1 MSMEGTA
8 NYGVFLRLANGA
20 ALRHSLWEVAAN
32 QERAMTHAWVFTGP
46 PGSGRSIAAKV
57 FAAALLC
64 ENTATPGCGEC
75 WACKAVFAGTHSD
88 LLYIHPEGLSISVA
102 TVREVVRQASLSPD
116 HGRWRIVIV
125 EDADRLTE
133 GAANAFLKTVEE
145 PPARTVIILCT
156 PSLDP
161 QDLIVTLRS
170 RCRHVYVPTPKP
182 EEVEA
187 LLGREFP
194 DAEAVRLAGA
204 ITGGHIG
211 RARAFLAHVEVRKRR
226 EEVLGLLAS
235 IGQGDVAFR
244 KAAALTESIRSQVDV
259 MLGAKEEEEK
269 AKVLES
275 FGETGTAIR
284 GFKAD
289 AAGKA
294 ASASAIKDLEDKH
307 KKRRTR
313 TVRDLYDLALIDM
326 VGFYRDVLLRSSVGP
341 SAAVLNID
349 QEEQIGF
356 WAGKMSPVQALAA
369 IDAVMR
375 ARELL
380 AYNVG
385 PDLVL
390 SSLVGRLKMAIVCA

>member
-1 MSMEGTA
+1 MIVTMNA
-8 NYGVFLRLANGA
+8 DYGVFLRLANGEE
-20 ALRHSLWEVAAN
+20 LRRGLWEVASN

-46 PGSGRSIAAKV
+46 PGSGRSVAAKV

-64 ENTATPGCGEC
+64 ENRQHPGCGEC

-88 LLYIHPEGLSISVA
+88 LLYIQPEGLSISVA

-170 RCRHVYVPTPKP
+170 RCRHVYVPTPKV

-187 LLGREFP
+187 LLGREFS
-194 DAEAVRLAGA
+194 DASAVRLASTV
-204 ITGGHIG
+204 TGGHIG
-211 RARAFLAHVEVRKRR
+211 RARAFLAHPEVRERR
-226 EEVLGLLAS
+226 KEVLDFLAS

-244 KAAALTESIRSQVDV
+244 RAAALTVSIKSQVDV
-259 MLGAKEEEEK
+259 MLSAREEQEK
-269 AKVLES
+269 AKLLES
-275 FGETGTAIR
+275 FGETGTAT
-284 GFKAD
+284 GMKQD
-289 AAGKA
+289 AGGRA
-294 ASASAIKDLEDKH
+294 ASAAAMKDLEENH
-307 KKRRTR
+307 KRRRTR
-313 TVRDLYDLALIDM
+313 TLRDLYDLALIDM
-326 VGFYRDVLLRSSVGP
+326 VGFYRDVLLRINAGP
-341 SAAVLNID
+341 GVAVLNID
-349 QEEQIGF
+349 QEEAINF
-356 WAGKMSPVQALAA
+356 WAGKLSAQQALGAV
-369 IDAVMR
+369 DAVMR
-375 ARELL
+375 SRELL
-380 AYNVG
+380 AFSVS

-390 SSLVGRLKMAIVCA
+390 SSLVGRLKLALVC